1 MKLKIFFFILCI
13 LPSLSRSQD
22 NLIIAETDSSRLI
35 DYVLEFEKSEKRNK
49 DWVESL
55 TEKGVSSDDK
65 EIFFSEEGIKLLN
78 DSLYR
83 AKIYKDKY
91 SLYDVGVSLS
101 NMDIKLAFWQMINI
115 YPQKRDTLIQYIYA
129 YDKILPVDEI
139 VLASFY
145 TYAFFDPRITKIN
158 TGRPEVYR
166 PDIFEEYFRRTKEIV
181 YYLNYLRRENN
192 EL

>member
-22 NLIIAETDSSRLI
+22 NLIIDETDSLGLI
-35 DYVLEFEKSEKRNK
+35 DFVLEFEKSEKRNK

-115 YPQKRDTLIQYIYA
+115 YPQNKDTLIQFIYA

-192 EL
+192 KL